1 MEQKIRIFTQSVKW
15 SARAQ
20 HTAKRI
26 KNEKQNEENK
36 EENCWSAARTLGG
49 CHRSLSWRNQINA
62 IIAKSKNEAHF
73 STQYVQ
79 SLRTLK
85 LKRFPIQFGK
95 FLNST
100 MSPDTRLRGI
110 KNAMGPPSVAR
121 RVSYVVCWVFVVH
134 GINVNR
140 KNQLIDW
147 EIVWHWRWC
156 GVFTSILIIIII
168 IDFCVRQ

>member
-1 MEQKIRIFTQSVKW
+1 MCVLFFCRNQLRRTQTGNIVCRPESELYNNVKDSERQRCTMEQKIRIFTQSVKW

-100 MSPDTRLRGI
+100 MSPDTWHQECYV
-110 KNAMGPPSVAR
+110 PS
-121 RVSYVVCWVFVVH
+121 
-134 GINVNR
+134 
-140 KNQLIDW
+140 
-147 EIVWHWRWC
+147 
-156 GVFTSILIIIII
+156 
-168 IDFCVRQ
+168 